1 MHSKTKNKPIFFLKN
16 ILDEAVKSINFIKFH
31 PFDEYIL
38 NILWRE
44 IGNTPQVF
52 LIYAEA

>member
-44 IGNTPQVF
+44 IENTPQVF